1 MAVYPIHIVDNGTTV
16 TAISTVDGSLNLVVD
31 CQSTGLTF
39 KITTTSF
46 TVGLA
51 DSHVGSHVE
60 LQADQT
66 TPAVI
71 ETLTPGVE
79 DRGDFDVAADSGYNL
94 DGQYYGFSSGTGCQF
109 QAAAAIGSPESGVAT
124 ASITAGRHQQTL
136 LGVGRLR

>member
-1 MAVYPIHIVDNGTTV
+1 VAVYPIHIVGNGTTV

-46 TVGLA
+46 TVGRA
-51 DSHVGSHVE
+51 DSHVGGHVQ
-60 LQADQT
+60 LQANPAT
-66 TPAVI
+66 AAVI
-71 ETLTPGVE
+71 ETLTPGVD
-79 DRGDFDVAADSGYNL
+79 DRGDFDVAADSGDNL

-109 QAAAAIGSPESGVAT
+109 QAAAAIGSPASGVAT
-124 ASITAGRHQQTL
+124 DSTTAGTHQQTL